1 MTPNNIIFMPLQ
13 NLIERFFSVNF
24 NFSAKKERFRVACYE
39 MYLLAP
45 AGWEWDYVFKNLLK
59 GMNEIKLRKKIA
71 TMSFIFPILIGF
83 ILFVNPLSSH
93 AIYPSGGGLPEAGL
107 QRNFQDSAESRE
119 AFKEQFP
126 FYERDEDGKPITS
139 EFVKYDLS
147 GYDLSGINLQGALFS
162 VSTLK
167 RANLEEA
174 NLENSIAYATHFE
187 EANLKNTNF
196 RNAVLSK
203 SFFMATDIDGADF
216 TGAIIDDSQREDLC
230 SRASGINSKTGI
242 DTYESLDCLSLNI
255 RSRK

>member
-1 MTPNNIIFMPLQ
+1 MPS
-13 NLIERFFSVNF
+13 E
-24 NFSAKKERFRVACYE
+24 
-39 MYLLAP
+39 
-45 AGWEWDYVFKNLLK
+45 
-59 GMNEIKLRKKIA
+59 
-71 TMSFIFPILIGF
+71 
-83 ILFVNPLSSH
+83 

-107 QRNFQDSAESRE
+107 QRSFQDSAESRE
-119 AFKEQFP
+119 AFKEEFP

-162 VSTLK
+162 VSTLR

-174 NLENSIAYATHFE
+174 NLENTIAYATHFE

-196 RNAVLSK
+196 TNAVLSK

-230 SRASGINSKTGI
+230 SRASGVNSKTGI
-242 DTYESLDCLSLNI
+242 DNYLGMSSI
-255 RSRK
+255 RTEYQNYWSDWHSSQPSNQLFLAIHADKRKFPAPSEML

>member
-1 MTPNNIIFMPLQ
+1 
-13 NLIERFFSVNF
+13 
-24 NFSAKKERFRVACYE
+24 
-39 MYLLAP
+39 
-45 AGWEWDYVFKNLLK
+45 
-59 GMNEIKLRKKIA
+59 MNAIKLIKKFTKTSIVSSVLLGL
-71 TMSFIFPILIGF
+71 T
-83 ILFVNPLSSH
+83 LFFYPSPSL
-93 AIYPSGGGLPEAGL
+93 AIYPSGGGLPDIGL
-107 QRNFQDSAESRE
+107 QRSFKDSDESRE
-119 AFKEQFP
+119 AFKEEFP

-230 SRASGINSKTGI
+230 SRASGINSKTGS
-242 DTYESLDCLSLNI
+242 DTYESLDCLSLNV
-255 RSRK
+255 RSMK

>member
-1 MTPNNIIFMPLQ
+1 MDAI
-13 NLIERFFSVNF
+13 NLIRKFTKTSVVY
-24 NFSAKKERFRVACYE
+24 S
-39 MYLLAP
+39 LLL
-45 AGWEWDYVFKNLLK
+45 GL
-59 GMNEIKLRKKIA
+59 
-71 TMSFIFPILIGF
+71 ILIF
-83 ILFVNPLSSH
+83 NPTPSE

-107 QRNFQDSAESRE
+107 QRSFQDSAESRE
-119 AFKEQFP
+119 AFKEEFP

-162 VSTLK
+162 VSTLR

-174 NLENSIAYATHFE
+174 NLENTIAYATHFE

-196 RNAVLSK
+196 TNAVLSK

-230 SRASGINSKTGI
+230 SRASGINSKTGN
-242 DTYESLDCLSLNI
+242 DTYESLDCLSLNV

>member
-1 MTPNNIIFMPLQ
+1 MNAIQLIKKLTKINIA
-13 NLIERFFSVNF
+13 FSLV
-24 NFSAKKERFRVACYE
+24 
-39 MYLLAP
+39 L
-45 AGWEWDYVFKNLLK
+45 
-59 GMNEIKLRKKIA
+59 
-71 TMSFIFPILIGF
+71 GF
-83 ILFVNPLSSH
+83 ILFFNPLATH
-93 AIYPSGGGLPEAGL
+93 AIYPSGGGLPDIGL
-107 QRNFQDSAESRE
+107 QRSFQDSDESRE
-119 AFKEQFP
+119 AFKEEFP

-162 VSTLK
+162 VSTLR

-196 RNAVLSK
+196 RNSVLSK

-230 SRASGINSKTGI
+230 SRASGVNSKTGS
-242 DTYESLDCLSLNI
+242 DTYESLDCLSLNV

>member
-1 MTPNNIIFMPLQ
+1 MLAKN
-13 NLIERFFSVNF
+13 SV
-24 NFSAKKERFRVACYE
+24 
-39 MYLLAP
+39 
-45 AGWEWDYVFKNLLK
+45 KNL
-59 GMNEIKLRKKIA
+59 KL
-71 TMSFIFPILIGF
+71 SSCIFACLLTF
-83 ILFVNPLSSH
+83 ILFLSPQASH
-93 AIYPSGGGLPEAGL
+93 AIYPSGGGLPDIGL
-107 QRNFQDSAESRE
+107 ERNFQESDETRE
-119 AFKEQFP
+119 AFKKEFP
-126 FYERDEDGKPITS
+126 FYARDEDGKPITS

-162 VSTLK
+162 VSTLQ

-230 SRASGINSKTGI
+230 SRASGVNNKTGI
-242 DTYESLDCLSLNI
+242 DTYESLDCLSLNV
-255 RSRK
+255 RSIK